1 MKGVNAKMIYH
12 TNSAAY
18 GRVRTASGFSEDK
31 KGVLDTVINCGWH
44 DVNDLYRISGRK
56 VPLTFCSSSPCQAQ
70 GLAVLEKIYM
80 N

>member
-18 GRVRTASGFSEDK
+18 GRVRTAAGFSEDK

-44 DVNDLYRISGRK
+44 DVNDL
-56 VPLTFCSSSPCQAQ
+56 
-70 GLAVLEKIYM
+70 
-80 N
+80 